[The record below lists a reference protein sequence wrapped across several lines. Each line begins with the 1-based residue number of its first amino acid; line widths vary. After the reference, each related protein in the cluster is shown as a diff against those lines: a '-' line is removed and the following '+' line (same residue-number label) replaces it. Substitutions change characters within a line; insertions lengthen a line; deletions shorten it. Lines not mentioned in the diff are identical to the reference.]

1 MAVNSKSRRSTTEKA
16 EGTTKRGT
24 ANKAKK
30 AAGTPAK
37 KSSKKTVEKTEKA
50 NPAEKSR
57 KTATSAAKGPSPKTK
72 TPAARKATSAK
83 GATAKASV
91 KARAT
96 TKATAVPTSNVT
108 VTATRGKKSE
118 SLLIR
123 GGTLVTM
130 NQVREILRADVR
142 VADGEIQALGKLRP
156 RAGEKVFDATGLT
169 LFPGFI
175 QLHVHLCQTIFR
187 HMAEDMTLFD
197 WLRTRIWPLEA
208 AHNRAS
214 LVASA
219 RLAIAEL
226 LLSGTTT
233 CCTMETVDGSEH
245 IFETIVDSGLRA
257 FSGPALMDGGR
268 GVPKSMRPKT
278 SKMIDTW
285 QKLHAEWNGKGRLQI
300 TLNPRFA
307 PSCSPDL
314 LREVKRLAAETGSWI
329 HTHIAETRDEVQ
341 LTREAF
347 GRNPALL
354 YQDLGYLEEK
364 FIGAHGVFLS
374 EQEKVLLSSNPH
386 NVIVHCPS
394 ANMKL
399 GSGIAPVVDLLG
411 RRISVGIGAD
421 GAACNNNLDVVQEM
435 RLAGL
440 LQKLNRGPDSIS
452 AETLLSLV
460 TIDAATALGLN
471 ESLGSLEVGKRAD
484 IGFFDLNQ
492 PGVGPVGTPA
502 QQLVWSASSRD
513 LRHTMVD
520 GSFLVKDRK
529 LQLWPKD
536 DVLATAG
543 KEAQRLMERAF

>member
-1 MAVNSKSRRSTTEKA
+1 MAVNSKSRRSTTAKA
-16 EGTTKRGT
+16 AGTTKRGT
-24 ANKAKK
+24 ANKAKTAAAKPAAKKTKKTTTKPAAKQPATKVSK
-30 AAGTPAK
+30 AAKTTSTAK
-37 KSSKKTVEKTEKA
+37 KTKASASKA
-50 NPAEKSR
+50 
-57 KTATSAAKGPSPKTK
+57 KTAASAAKSSTGQVTGSRTKKTQ
-72 TPAARKATSAK
+72 
-83 GATAKASV
+83 
-91 KARAT
+91 
-96 TKATAVPTSNVT
+96 
-108 VTATRGKKSE
+108 

-130 NQVREILRADVR
+130 NQVREVVRADLR
-142 VADGEIQALGKLRP
+142 VEDGVIQAIGKLRP
-156 RAGEKVFDATGLT
+156 RAQDKVFDASGMT

-175 QLHVHLCQTIFR
+175 QLHIHLCQTLFR
-187 HMAEDMTLFD
+187 HMAEDLQLFD

-214 LVASA
+214 LIAST
-219 RLAIAEL
+219 RLGIAEL
-226 LLSGTTT
+226 LLSGTTS
-233 CCTMETVDGSEH
+233 CCTMETVQGSEH
-245 IFETIVDSGLRA
+245 VFETIVDSGMRA

-268 GVPKSMRPKT
+268 GVPKAMRPKT
-278 SKMIDTW
+278 SKMVDIWT
-285 QKLHAEWNGKGRLQI
+285 KLHQAWNGKGRLQI

-314 LREVKRLAAETGSWI
+314 LREVKRLACETGSWI
-329 HTHIAETRDEVQ
+329 HTHIAETREEVQ

-364 FIGAHGVFLS
+364 FIGAHGVYLS
-374 EQEKVLLSSNPH
+374 EQEKVVLSSNPT

-411 RRISVGIGAD
+411 RRISVGLGAD

-452 AETLLSLV
+452 AETLLALV
-460 TIDAATALGLN
+460 TIDAATALGLGDT
-471 ESLGSLEVGKRAD
+471 LGSLEIGKRAD
-484 IGFFDLNQ
+484 ISFFDLNQ
-492 PGVGPVGTPA
+492 HGVLPSGNPA
-502 QQLVWSASSRD
+502 QQLIWSSSSRD

-529 LQLWPKD
+529 LQLWPKED
-536 DVLATAG
+536 ILGMAA
-543 KEAQRLMERAF
+543 KEAQRLTERAF